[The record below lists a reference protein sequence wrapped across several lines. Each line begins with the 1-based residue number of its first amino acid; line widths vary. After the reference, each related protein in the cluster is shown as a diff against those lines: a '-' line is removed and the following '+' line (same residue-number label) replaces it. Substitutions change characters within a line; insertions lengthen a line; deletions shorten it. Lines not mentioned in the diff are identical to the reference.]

1 MQLHQVR
8 VVNEKNEL
16 DEKLAKLNAF
26 FTTETF
32 LALDAGEKRRLYI
45 QEHVMTQ
52 YSAVLADRIAHFK

>member
-16 DEKLAKLNAF
+16 DEKIAKLNAF
-26 FTTETF
+26 FLTETF

-45 QEHVMTQ
+45 QDHVMAQ
-52 YSAVLADRIAHFK
+52 YSQILGARIAAF